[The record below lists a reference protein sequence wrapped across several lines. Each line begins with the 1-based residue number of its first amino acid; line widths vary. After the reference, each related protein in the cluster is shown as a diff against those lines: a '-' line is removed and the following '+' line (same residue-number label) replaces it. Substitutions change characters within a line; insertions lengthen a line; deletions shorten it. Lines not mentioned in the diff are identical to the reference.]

1 MSWFWR
7 KQKGSGGSQATIEQ
21 AKASQTSAVTD
32 AGSAG
37 GGQFEIRASVLSD
50 VGCHR
55 EANEDFGSFV
65 RPGDAEVRAR
75 KGVLALVADGMG
87 GHSAGEVASKMAGE
101 VITRSY
107 YDAEG
112 VDGSALAAA
121 VEEANRRIY
130 ETARTDE
137 RLQGMGTTCTALV
150 LQNGS
155 ALCAHVG
162 DSRLYLVRNA
172 EIYLMTQD
180 DSEVMEMV
188 RRGLISRE
196 EARNH
201 EDRNVIF
208 KAVGSSPEVEV
219 STWEESFPV
228 RDGDRF
234 LLCSDGL
241 HDLVED
247 SEIKDAV
254 ISGDPRAACESLV
267 ALARQRGGFD
277 NITVAVLAVE
287 HAKQEDNPDIRQTRD
302 LKMAV

>member
-1 MSWFWR
+1 MSWFWK
-7 KQKGSGGSQATIEQ
+7 KQKSSEGQTTIRQAN
-21 AKASQTSAVTD
+21 APKTSAVTH
-32 AGSAG
+32 AGS
-37 GGQFEIRASVLSD
+37 GQFEIHASVLSD

-65 RPGDAEVRAR
+65 RPGDAEVRER

-101 VITRSY
+101 VITRVY
-107 YDAEG
+107 YEADDAG
-112 VDGSALAAA
+112 TSALVTA
-121 VEEANRRIY
+121 VQEANRRIY

-150 LQNGS
+150 LRNGS

-208 KAVGSSPEVEV
+208 KAVGSSPEVDV
-219 STWEESFPV
+219 STWQEGFPV

-241 HDLVED
+241 HDLVDD

-254 ISGDPRAACESLV
+254 TGGDPQTACESLV
-267 ALARQRGGFD
+267 ALARQRGGYD

-287 HAKQEDNPDIRQTRD
+287 GANKEDNRDIRQTRD
-302 LKMAV
+302 LQIAV

>member
-1 MSWFWR
+1 M
-7 KQKGSGGSQATIEQ
+7 AQ
-21 AKASQTSAVTD
+21 AKAPEKSAVTY
-32 AGSAG
+32 AGADG
-37 GGQFEIRASVLSD
+37 NRQFEVNASVLSD

-87 GHSAGEVASKMAGE
+87 GHSAGEVASKMAAE
-101 VITRSY
+101 VITRTY
-107 YDAEG
+107 YDAEE
-112 VDGSALAAA
+112 VSNSALATA
-121 VEEANRRIY
+121 VQEANRRIY

-219 STWEESFPV
+219 STWQESFPV

-254 ISGDPRAACESLV
+254 IGGDPQSACESLV
-267 ALARQRGGFD
+267 ELARQRGGYD

-287 HAKQEDNPDIRQTRD
+287 RADKATNTNIRQTRD
-302 LKMAV
+302 LKVAI